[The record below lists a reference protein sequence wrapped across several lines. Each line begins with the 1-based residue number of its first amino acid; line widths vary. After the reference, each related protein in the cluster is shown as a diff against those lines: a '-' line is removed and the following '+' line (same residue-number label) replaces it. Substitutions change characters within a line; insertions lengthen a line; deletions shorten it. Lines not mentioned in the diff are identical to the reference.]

1 MQNPSSL
8 PPWDTHE
15 PQSTLLSTTPSETHE
30 KHGSVRSLKQD
41 RNNTKRRQK
50 HAVKT
55 GDTDKVA
62 IEDAQL
68 VKDDLAIMQHQESP
82 FMSNKT
88 EYLAKAIEQHDN
100 RARIER
106 SNINNLILAN
116 MKSQENILE
125 GQTNLITGHDN
136 LQTNLIAGHENLV
149 KTNLNSHSSL
159 ILNQA
164 KSNEDSGKRFYDE
177 MGKLVDSEKRFYD
190 EMGKLVRKVKSSAES
205 AEFEVIDPMIKFL
218 LHANDDANPDE
229 FLNVVRSNFSFV
241 SSEQFFLRIA
251 DLVDLETDPVEVCKY
266 KTLAAS
272 LVSAFFKLGLFAFP
286 DDDVCDSIDGED
298 AAAAATGHL
307 SNNLFV
313 DNISHSIDSDSTNAW
328 KFFTPKKQWMRL
340 DDNDGEIE
348 KTAAEHLL
356 LFSASQSRSEP
367 LLPFKQEEVVSTG
380 ASAQSEKK
388 RVVVQEI
395 PIRQHPPQVEGTI
408 GLVSKPSFPP
418 TSSYSLLEFLAMKKD
433 CLKVTPN
440 KFHSWLVEQ
449 DIVSMDDLIDAC
461 KDEDFDNDEM
471 RNGGLKAF
479 KQKGFIK
486 AVTS

>member
-1 MQNPSSL
+1 MQTPSSL

-30 KHGSVRSLKQD
+30 KHGSLRSLNQD

-55 GDTDKVA
+55 GDTNKVA
-62 IEDAQL
+62 TEDAQL

-106 SNINNLILAN
+106 SDISNLILSN
-116 MKSQENILE
+116 IKSQENILE
-125 GQTNLITGHDN
+125 GKSARHD
-136 LQTNLIAGHENLV
+136 NLV

-190 EMGKLVRKVKSSAES
+190 EMGKLVRKVKSSAG
-205 AEFEVIDPMIKFL
+205 FEVIDPMIKFL

-229 FLNVVRSNFSFV
+229 FLDVVRSNFSFV
-241 SSEQFFLRIA
+241 SGEQFFLRIA
-251 DLVDLETDPVEVCKY
+251 DLVDLETDPVEGCKY
-266 KTLAAS
+266 KTLAGS

-298 AAAAATGHL
+298 AAAAAAATGHL

-313 DNISHSIDSDSTNAW
+313 DNISHSIDSDSTNAR
-328 KFFTPKKQWMRL
+328 KFFTPKKRRMRL

-367 LLPFKQEEVVSTG
+367 LLPSKQEEVVSTG
-380 ASAQSEKK
+380 ASAQSEKNS
-388 RVVVQEI
+388 VDVQEI
-395 PIRQHPPQVEGTI
+395 PILRQHSPQVEGTI
-408 GLVSKPSFPP
+408 GRVSQPTFPP
-418 TSSYSLLEFLAMKKD
+418 TSSYSLLEFLVMKKD
-433 CLKVTPN
+433 CLKVTPD
-440 KFHSWLVEQ
+440 KFHAWLVEQ

-461 KDEDFDNDEM
+461 NDEDFDTDEM

-479 KQKGFIK
+479 KLKGFIK

>member
-116 MKSQENILE
+116 IKSQENILE

-136 LQTNLIAGHENLV
+136 LQTNLIAGHDNLV
-149 KTNLNSHSSL
+149 KTNLNSQSSL

-164 KSNEDSGKRFYDE
+164 KSNEDS
-177 MGKLVDSEKRFYD
+177 EKRFHSD
-190 EMGKLVRKVKSSAES
+190 MGKLVRKVKSSAG
-205 AEFEVIDPMIKFL
+205 FEVIDPMIKFL
-218 LHANDDANPDE
+218 LHANDANPDE

-241 SSEQFFLRIA
+241 PSEPFFLRIA

-272 LVSAFFKLGLFAFP
+272 LVSAFFKLGLIAFP
-286 DDDVCDSIDGED
+286 DNDVCDSTDEEN
-298 AAAAATGHL
+298 AAAATATGHEQSLENNDL
-307 SNNLFV
+307 SNLFV
-313 DNISHSIDSDSTNAW
+313 DNISDSIDSDSTNAR
-328 KFFTPKKQWMRL
+328 KFFTPKKQRTRL

-356 LFSASQSRSEP
+356 LFSASHSRSQP

-380 ASAQSEKK
+380 ASAQYENNNS
-388 RVVVQEI
+388 VDVQEI
-395 PIRQHPPQVEGTI
+395 PILRQHSPQVEGTI
-408 GLVSKPSFPP
+408 GRVSQPTFPP
-418 TSSYSLLEFLAMKKD
+418 TSSYSLLEFLVMKKD

-440 KFHSWLVEQ
+440 KFHAWLVEQ

-461 KDEDFDNDEM
+461 NDEDFDTDEM

-479 KQKGFIK
+479 KLKGFIK